1 MNAAT
6 AQLVTLTGTDE
17 PDYGA
22 VGASVNQM

>member
-6 AQLVTLTGTDE
+6 AQIVTLTGVDE
-17 PDYGA
+17 TDYGA